1 MKKYYEYDKI
11 TWIFMSLLH
20 PQARIFILQGVNHA
34 LQPFRP
40 ANDGNFLV
48 VRRGPL
54 IVDSERDEANGN
66 VVPI

>member
-1 MKKYYEYDKI
+1 
-11 TWIFMSLLH
+11 MSLLH

-34 LQPFRP
+34 PQAFRP

-54 IVDSERDEANGN
+54 IVDGERDEANGN